1 MSNIIIY
8 DFEVFKY
15 DTLLGAIIIND
26 DECFILQ
33 TWDLDEIRN
42 FYKKNINSI
51 WIGHNNSGYDNF
63 ILESII
69 KKKNPYDTSQELIHS
84 ANRFRKL
91 TLHLYYY
98 DIMSRHFGSLKAIEC
113 SEGKKISESEISFN
127 IDRRLLDKEKIEV
140 ESYNLDDLDQ
150 TYDNF
155 ISTIDEFN
163 LKLDI
168 AKEFNL
174 SLDVLNMTSTQ
185 IAEKVL
191 GAKRIK
197 GIETQYVAPKMY
209 DNLQVKNQELID
221 FYLNEEFRNG
231 KNIEIMLC
239 GVEHKIGSGGIHG
252 AKKKYHC
259 DFAYY
264 FDVSGYYNLIMILL
278 NLLPRTIPKE
288 GKKLYEYMYH
298 EQLKLK
304 KTNPRKR
311 AVYKEILLAV
321 FGATLNE
328 YCGFYDPNHGTLITM
343 VGQMYAVDLI
353 EKLEG
358 KFDLIQSNTDGI
370 IAAPLPGVTEEDA
383 INIINEW
390 QERTGFVLKL
400 EKVYNIH
407 QRDVNNYMFV
417 EGSGKVHVIG
427 EAVKYYNT
435 WENVLLKNC
444 FYSKE
449 PLITHQAIVEFF
461 VNNKL
466 PEQVIE
472 ENKNKLRLFQYICKK
487 GSYDYC
493 VYEITNLETNE
504 ITQEKVQN
512 INRVFASNSELEL
525 GMVYKIKTNSKAK
538 ISNLPDNIFVYNE
551 EILSKKA
558 VNKLI
563 DKIDYSYYIKRS
575 YERIAEF
582 IDISYIKD
590 LNI

>member
-69 KKKNPYDTSQELIHS
+69 KKKNPYNTSQELIHS
-84 ANRFRKL
+84 TNRFQKL

-98 DIMSRHFGSLKAIEC
+98 DIMSRHFGSLKAIEG

-127 IDRRLLDKEKIEV
+127 IDRHLLDKEKIEV

-298 EQLKLK
+298 GQLKLK
-304 KTNPRKR
+304 ETNPRKR

-321 FGATLNE
+321 FGAALNK

-417 EGSGKVHVIG
+417 EGSGKVHAIG

-525 GMVYKIKTNSKAK
+525 GMIYKIKTNSKAK
-538 ISNLPDNIFVYNE
+538 ISNLPNNIFVYNE

>member
-231 KNIEIMLC
+231 KNIKIMLC

>member
-33 TWDLDEIRN
+33 TWNLDEIRN

-84 ANRFRKL
+84 TNRFQKL

-98 DIMSRHFGSLKAIEC
+98 DIMSRHFGSLKAIEG

-140 ESYNLDDLDQ
+140 ESYNLDDLNQ

-191 GAKRIK
+191 GAKQIK

-311 AVYKEILLAV
+311 AIYKEILLAV

-525 GMVYKIKTNSKAK
+525 GMIYKIKTNSKAK
-538 ISNLPDNIFVYNE
+538 ISNLPDNIFIYNE